1 MGFEKDSKS
10 VKYGL
15 ILCALFLQVIIAA
28 SLKTVYNNYELYNW
42 YSENGNLTI
51 PVTNNGILVYTFLIM
66 ATIAFLSVIRKSNL
80 KILSIS
86 FFVILAIAF
95 ILIPKIDHDEFLI
108 NRYKMVINMVDENPE
123 FRPKAQ
129 QDRFSFFYPSSIDSK
144 VYSKNEAYKELMNG
158 YMKRDP
164 KILYK
169 YSETD
174 NKYDLFI
181 ARTNQQRHIIT
192 LLSLNNE
199 KINEVLKGYNADH
212 FISIGEYNKFIE
224 KLRSENIIT
233 KEQADIYF

>member
-1 MGFEKDSKS
+1 MEIKKDSKS
-10 VKYGL
+10 LKYGF
-15 ILCALFLQVIIAA
+15 ISCGLFLQVIIAA
-28 SLKTVYNNYELYNW
+28 SFKTVYNNYELYNW
-42 YSENGNLTI
+42 YSENGTLTL

-66 ATIAFLSVIRKSNL
+66 ATIAFLSVIRKSTL

-86 FFVILAIAF
+86 FFVILALAF

-129 QDRFSFFYPSSIDSK
+129 QDRFSFFYPATIDSK

-181 ARTNQQRHIIT
+181 ARPNQQRHIIT

-199 KINEVLKGYNADH
+199 KINEIFKAYNDDH
-212 FISIGEYNKFIE
+212 FISIGEYNRFIE
-224 KLRSENIIT
+224 KLKSENLIS